1 MKDPHTILL
10 SQIISEKGTDLAAES
25 NQYLFRVAR
34 SANKIEVAHAVE
46 KVFGVKVAGVQIMN
60 RPGKPKRRGA
70 SVGTTSSWKRAVVRL
85 KPNNSIQL
93 A

>member
-10 SQIISEKGTDLAAES
+10 SQIISEKGTDLAAEN

>member
-10 SQIISEKGTDLAAES
+10 SQIISEKGTDLAAER

-60 RPGKPKRRGA
+60 LPGKPKRRGA

>member
-10 SQIISEKGTDLAAES
+10 SQIISEKGTDMAS
-25 NQYLFRVAR
+25 GNNQYLFRVAR
-34 SANKIEVAHAVE
+34 SANKIEVAYAVE
-46 KVFGVKVAGVQIMN
+46 KIFKVKVAAVQIMN

-70 SVGTTSSWKRAVVRL
+70 SIGMTAASRRAVVRL

>member
-10 SQIISEKGTDLAAES
+10 SQIISEKGTDLAAEN

-34 SANKIEVAHAVE
+34 SANKIEVAYAVE
-46 KVFGVKVAGVQIMN
+46 KIFNVKVAAVQIMN

-70 SVGTTSSWKRAVVRL
+70 SVGMTAASRRAVVRL
-85 KPNNSIQL
+85 QPKHSIQL